1 MSPRKS
7 VNPGLAKLEKRRREP
22 VSTFFTLSVNQAGP
36 NRQPELKAVPTHSF
50 VDCKCNCET
59 VLERFKPKPQKH
71 VVSDSLFT
79 LSIMCS
85 TNKAVEGARRVYKR
99 MCKLEPPTQ
108 TTSREAALKSLIQE
122 FAQHCE
128 HAKIL
133 RKMTERPYHFVPY
146 PIIPRSQV
154 DEDGVPLI
162 GSDSDSNEEN
172 ERPDGPVVSNFQA
185 VFAFNTIINNAL
197 TEKLEQKLPRSSK
210 YPRNQMPGCI
220 YIMKSSRIPDM
231 VKIGVTTKDPA
242 VRREQLDR
250 CYPTIQ
256 IHAYTSEVP
265 YARLV
270 ENVIHIEL
278 LAQRYME
285 ECSTCQGN
293 KTHNRSHTEWFKI
306 TEQLAEQ
313 VVMRWAKWMGS
324 RPYHT
329 DTRELSLI
337 WANRLQKAREKGYRP
352 GVDHI
357 LCNGNTWQNFTD
369 MRRPKGARDDS
380 GAIEL
385 TRCVKK
391 ESPFSD

>member
-7 VNPGLAKLEKRRREP
+7 VDLEKLRGP
-22 VSTFFTLSVNQAGP
+22 GPKFFTLSVNQAGP
-36 NRQPELKAVPTHSF
+36 DRQPELKAVPVHS
-50 VDCKCNCET
+50 VIDCECNCET
-59 VLERFKPKPQKH
+59 ALQCFKSKPKKH
-71 VVSDSLFT
+71 AVSDSLFT

-122 FAQHCE
+122 FAQNCE
-128 HAKIL
+128 HVKIL
-133 RKMTERPYHFVPY
+133 RKMNERPYHFVPY

-154 DEDGVPLI
+154 DDDGVPLI

-197 TEKLEQKLPRSSK
+197 TGKLEQKLPRSPK
-210 YPRNQMPGCI
+210 YPGNQMPGYI
-220 YIMKSSRIPDM
+220 YIMKSLRIPEM

-256 IHAYTSEVP
+256 IHAYTSKVP

-270 ENVIHIEL
+270 ETLFISS
-278 LAQRYME
+278 
-285 ECSTCQGN
+285 C
-293 KTHNRSHTEWFKI
+293 
-306 TEQLAEQ
+306 
-313 VVMRWAKWMGS
+313 
-324 RPYHT
+324 
-329 DTRELSLI
+329 
-337 WANRLQKAREKGYRP
+337 
-352 GVDHI
+352 
-357 LCNGNTWQNFTD
+357 
-369 MRRPKGARDDS
+369 
-380 GAIEL
+380 
-385 TRCVKK
+385 
-391 ESPFSD
+391 